1 MEFRIFAQP
10 VKEQL
15 DYEIELIYQTGEVG
29 RRNHFSHPHLGA
41 VGDSFGTDWPLR
53 FVCLFDYSSGNP
65 NPSKHFNF
73 LFANDAQNT
82 NQPEF
87 FESSFHPISFTCWIL
102 LANRPPTV
110 KLMEPHRTFGMAVV
124 LLWEAVCSTRP
135 VERVPSS
142 VIHSIRRD
150 IWAPQAGYFRHMTFD
165 MDFPSFS
172 KASILIESH
181 KAGGTAAVND
191 VYTMATLTF

>member
-1 MEFRIFAQP
+1 
-10 VKEQL
+10 
-15 DYEIELIYQTGEVG
+15 
-29 RRNHFSHPHLGA
+29 
-41 VGDSFGTDWPLR
+41 
-53 FVCLFDYSSGNP
+53 
-65 NPSKHFNF
+65 
-73 LFANDAQNT
+73 
-82 NQPEF
+82 
-87 FESSFHPISFTCWIL
+87 
-102 LANRPPTV
+102 
-110 KLMEPHRTFGMAVV
+110 MAVV

-181 KAGGTAAVND
+181 KAGGTADVND